1 MLIWFLSPG
10 EIICLGA
17 INLTWND
24 MYYSDRKLMEY
35 LKIISVKSYKCWI
48 HWTYFEVRQW
58 KCMLDWR
65 IHSRQNCFRKAQ
77 ILEHGKM

>member
-1 MLIWFLSPG
+1 MLIWFLSAG

-35 LKIISVKSYKCWI
+35 LKIISVK
-48 HWTYFEVRQW
+48 
-58 KCMLDWR
+58 L
-65 IHSRQNCFRKAQ
+65 
-77 ILEHGKM
+77 